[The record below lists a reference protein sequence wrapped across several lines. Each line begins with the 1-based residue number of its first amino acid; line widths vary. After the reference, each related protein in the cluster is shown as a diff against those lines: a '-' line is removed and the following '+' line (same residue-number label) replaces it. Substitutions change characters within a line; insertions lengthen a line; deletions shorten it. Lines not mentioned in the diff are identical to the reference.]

1 MAVKYEINSV
11 SMNEAEYNSFV
22 EKMREIWC
30 SNLGV
35 DSIADDDNYFVLGG
49 NSLRGIKLL
58 SEINAV
64 SGVEIDYNDI
74 FEFQEFLPLT
84 EKIYEAVIAGK
95 R

>member
-11 SMNEAEYNSFV
+11 SMNETEYNSFV

>member
-49 NSLRGIKLL
+49 NSLRG
-58 SEINAV
+58 
-64 SGVEIDYNDI
+64 
-74 FEFQEFLPLT
+74 
-84 EKIYEAVIAGK
+84 
-95 R
+95 